1 MQTCFV
7 FYCVEC
13 GRRWDAPTTIDA
25 EPFAEA
31 VYLGDG
37 SATLIPIPERC
48 DQCKAEHEEP
58 GDENGD

>member
-31 VYLGDG
+31 LYRGNV
-37 SATLIPIPERC
+37 PIAERC